1 MIVPKPTPVNPYE
14 MQMLKTNRFA
24 SKTAERCFLMNLDRP
39 ATKRRDSISVT
50 DSNGPDRGTKG
61 QEKGKGV

>member
-1 MIVPKPTPVNPYE
+1 
-14 MQMLKTNRFA
+14 MLKTNRFA